1 MLLMCSLV
9 FKLTKKRATSP
20 NSLSHF
26 KASEK
31 EIQTGLNSLS
41 CFKAHEKEVH
51 WTSTRSLISKL
62 VKKRSVRVLIRFLVF
77 KLMKK
82 RSTGPN
88 SLSHFKAREKK
99 TQPGLKKR
107 STRTSF
113 LIFVYERHQSH
124 YASAFDSCCYF
135 TLVFS

>member
-1 MLLMCSLV
+1 
-9 FKLTKKRATSP
+9 
-20 NSLSHF
+20 
-26 KASEK
+26 
-31 EIQTGLNSLS
+31 
-41 CFKAHEKEVH
+41 
-51 WTSTRSLISKL
+51 
-62 VKKRSVRVLIRFLVF
+62 
-77 KLMKK
+77 MKK

-88 SLSHFKAREKK
+88 SYSHFKDREKEIHPDLIRLLIFELMK
-99 TQPGLKKR
+99 KRSNRTSTRLFISKLVKKDPPGLNSLSYFRAYEKEIHPDPTRSLISMLVKKRPNRVLIRFLVSKLMKKR